1 LGIPPKPEEEEPEIG
16 MEAGSESLT
25 EWEVGARMPEMNSR
39 PEGLDE
45 TPREEQF
52 AGYRDEGEL
61 PAGEQADDASRRAA
75 DILARALSRAE
86 VTLEGLPFE
95 SHLEGEPPD
104 DIDNMPVEDAYPW
117 EPTEPLAPE
126 QPPQP
131 PEPPQPPAPPASLPP
146 DAMEQMTNLIRQVVE
161 HFDASL
167 QQMAEERRVLI
178 EQTQASNEAAR
189 DQTQQ
194 AYEQTQQA
202 LAQMQEFPRM
212 HKEQLDLAL
221 QSMAEERRAFFEESR
236 SAQQATLETRQDVP
250 QDLAEHFSNALDRM
264 AEERR
269 TLVDETIEASRA
281 SREHADRMIE
291 QIQELVR
298 SLTEH
303 FDRAL
308 DRMTEERRSLID
320 ESQSAVRSGREQMD
334 RGVDRMEQ
342 DRRFLA
348 EQMSTLGRSVERL
361 ETRFD
366 DLNRAV
372 SESRRAAPI
381 AEEQAAPVEETEAEP
396 AFQPGGEGLT
406 LVISAV
412 PGFQGLMEVQR
423 ALTRVP
429 AIEGASV
436 ERYFDGEARIV
447 LTLSEPITATRLLE
461 AMTEASGQELKVE
474 ESRPDAMRLRV
485 RFQDGEE

>member
-1 LGIPPKPEEEEPEIG
+1 
-16 MEAGSESLT
+16 
-25 EWEVGARMPEMNSR
+25 
-39 PEGLDE
+39 
-45 TPREEQF
+45 
-52 AGYRDEGEL
+52 
-61 PAGEQADDASRRAA
+61 
-75 DILARALSRAE
+75 
-86 VTLEGLPFE
+86 
-95 SHLEGEPPD
+95 
-104 DIDNMPVEDAYPW
+104 
-117 EPTEPLAPE
+117 
-126 QPPQP
+126 
-131 PEPPQPPAPPASLPP
+131 
-146 DAMEQMTNLIRQVVE
+146 
-161 HFDASL
+161 
-167 QQMAEERRVLI
+167 
-178 EQTQASNEAAR
+178 
-189 DQTQQ
+189 
-194 AYEQTQQA
+194 
-202 LAQMQEFPRM
+202 
-212 HKEQLDLAL
+212 
-221 QSMAEERRAFFEESR
+221 
-236 SAQQATLETRQDVP
+236 
-250 QDLAEHFSNALDRM
+250 M